1 MTSKKSKPKTW
12 IFQSNPDKYDLL
24 ADLKTGKPDPSWSA
38 NQHRDEMFVGDR
50 ILFRISGRDKG
61 IYATGRIKSIPYQKV
76 DKYGKWKVEI
86 QFDALI
92 DPPLLR
98 AESNKVIS
106 LKNFRPLVGQEAT
119 NFIVPASI
127 AKSLEKLISKE
138 GRVLRRIEKGVIRV
152 PIVKTPKVRIIS
164 SALAGRKRK
173 DQEHIRKVE
182 QAGVKAASD
191 YLFQLGFWLED
202 DCQLKGVGYDF
213 VFRNETRKFHVE
225 VKGISG
231 AHVDFNLTS
240 KELRCARND
249 PKWKLILV
257 LNALG
262 NPKIILMT
270 GKELIAKAM
279 NIEPTQ
285 YRVIIK

>member
-1 MTSKKSKPKTW
+1 MANKKSKQKLW

-24 ADLKTGKPDPSWSA
+24 ADLKTGKPDPFWSA
-38 NQHRDEMFVGDR
+38 NQHRDEMRIDDR
-50 ILFRISGRDKG
+50 ILFRVSGRGKG
-61 IYATGRIKSIPYQKV
+61 IYATGTIKSSPFPKE
-76 DKYGKWKVEI
+76 DKYGKWKVSI
-86 QFDALI
+86 RFDALI

-98 AESNKVIS
+98 AESNKVVS
-106 LKNFRPLVGQEAT
+106 LKNFGPLIGQEAT
-119 NFIVPASI
+119 NFIVPAPI

-138 GRVLRRIEKGVIRV
+138 GRVLRRIEKGVIPV
-152 PIVKTPKVRIIS
+152 PIVKPPKARIAP
-164 SALAGRKRK
+164 SAVAGRKRK

-182 QAGVKAASD
+182 QAGVKAASG
-191 YLFQLGFWLED
+191 YLFKLGFWLEE

-213 VFRNETRKFHVE
+213 VFRNESKKLHVE

-231 AHVDFNLTS
+231 PHVDFNLTP
-240 KELRCARND
+240 KELRCAKNN

-262 NPKIILMT
+262 KPKIIMMT
-270 GKELIAKAM
+270 GSELLAKAKY
-279 NIEPTQ
+279 IEPTQ